1 MAEETFDF
9 FHAGEGEEYVFYRV
23 PKLLFTEE
31 RFRRISTDARM
42 LYGLM
47 LDRLGLSQKNGWT
60 DKNGRLYI
68 YFTLEDVANAL
79 GVGRQKASQLLAELE
94 KYKLILRKRQG
105 LGKPNRIYVG
115 RFTQR
120 AGPSHFQ
127 KYENHTSVG
136 MISGLPEVWN
146 SYANNTDKNNTDKNK
161 ILSIDQGSFAEAETG
176 TKEIDAMDRRTA
188 LERYF
193 DEECGLALLIPE
205 YPDRLEEL
213 KGIRDLLVDVCS
225 STAETIRVSGEDRPA
240 AAVKGQLMKLNIE
253 HIRYVLGCLEEN
265 TTRIANPKSYLL
277 ASLYNAPITMGSYY
291 RARVN
296 HDCFGT

>member
-127 KYENHTSVG
+127 KYGIHTL
-136 MISGLPEVWN
+136 IILIRIILIRIR
-146 SYANNTDKNNTDKNK
+146 SY
-161 ILSIDQGSFAEAETG
+161 LSIRDLSRKRKPGQKRSMRWT
-176 TKEIDAMDRRTA
+176 
-188 LERYF
+188 
-193 DEECGLALLIPE
+193 EELH
-205 YPDRLEEL
+205 L
-213 KGIRDLLVDVCS
+213 KGILTRSADLPCS
-225 STAETIRVSGEDRPA
+225 YRSIRTDW
-240 AAVKGQLMKLNIE
+240 KN
-253 HIRYVLGCLEEN
+253 
-265 TTRIANPKSYLL
+265 
-277 ASLYNAPITMGSYY
+277 
-291 RARVN
+291 
-296 HDCFGT
+296 